1 MKLKIIFFVFIFI
14 NSISSVQAEKL
25 NIYYSGFSFTNNYES
40 NEANVKYSSLLTKE
54 IDPKTNLNIISSA
67 LKKNLEKNNFI
78 NINLVFDELINLEKN
93 LDNAIVMSVALQNEQ
108 FAQEY
113 NYATKKY
120 NGFYDSYFQIIFY
133 DFSSKNLIA
142 SIPFDFE
149 ISMLS
154 EKEFTQEEI
163 LKRIKSFYINDN
175 PFSDLVEKINNFEI
189 KKKYDLRIGVTKV
202 QIQDR
207 AFDEMPENAKKF
219 EDAYK
224 NLFAEIFSKW
234 LSKTHNVAIV
244 PYTEGQVIGNTMK
257 LRFVQTDK
265 IYSINLPSPDFHVH
279 INLQGF
285 KKVLAQTSA
294 IEELYLYGSF
304 INLKIFQPDLS
315 KVYFE
320 NNLRGVTKIKIPKD
334 QSEVNDWRKYNY
346 NMEILFDKF
355 SKNIIKPD
363 SKWIKETTEK
373 NIKKELQDLKKI
385 IETLK

>member
-1 MKLKIIFFVFIFI
+1 
-14 NSISSVQAEKL
+14 
-25 NIYYSGFSFTNNYES
+25 
-40 NEANVKYSSLLTKE
+40 
-54 IDPKTNLNIISSA
+54 
-67 LKKNLEKNNFI
+67 
-78 NINLVFDELINLEKN
+78 
-93 LDNAIVMSVALQNEQ
+93 
-108 FAQEY
+108 
-113 NYATKKY
+113 
-120 NGFYDSYFQIIFY
+120 
-133 DFSSKNLIA
+133 
-142 SIPFDFE
+142 
-149 ISMLS
+149 MLS

-163 LKRIKSFYINDN
+163 IKRIKNFYINDN
-175 PFSDLVEKINNFEI
+175 PFSDLVEKINNHEI
-189 KKKYDLRIGVTKV
+189 KKKYDLRIGVTGV
-202 QIQDR
+202 YIQDR

-224 NLFAEIFSKW
+224 NLVAQIFSKW

-244 PYTEGQVIGNTMK
+244 PYTEGQVIGNAMK
-257 LRFVQTDK
+257 LKFVQTDK

-279 INLQGF
+279 IILQGF

-294 IEELYLYGSF
+294 TEELYLYGSF

-320 NNLRGVTKIKIPKD
+320 DNLRGVTKVKIPKD
-334 QSEVNDWRKYNY
+334 QSEVNEWRKYNY

-355 SKNIIKPD
+355 SKNITKPE